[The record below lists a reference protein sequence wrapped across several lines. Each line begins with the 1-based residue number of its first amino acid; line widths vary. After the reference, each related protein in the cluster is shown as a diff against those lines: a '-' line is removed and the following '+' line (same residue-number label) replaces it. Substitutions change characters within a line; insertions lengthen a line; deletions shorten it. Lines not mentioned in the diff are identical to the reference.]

1 MTDAQVK
8 EIKENVV
15 ATPVVAGNQPVK
27 NFTKRPGQGFSP
39 SRNFGGG
46 FGGGRPGGLS
56 RPGGGRPGGRPGS
69 KFGGARGDMEQKVLS
84 IRRVAR
90 VVAGGKRFTFS
101 VCLVL
106 GDKKGSVGVGLAKA
120 GGTSEAIEKATR
132 DAKKNM
138 VKVNT
143 TKTMSIPHETRAK
156 YCSGVIDLRPAP
168 GRGLIAGS
176 APRVVLALAGITDIN
191 AKIISGSKNKI
202 NNARATLLALKGLSL
217 HTGGQAK

>member
-1 MTDAQVK
+1 MTNIPKEQEVK
-8 EIKENVV
+8 ETVAPVAPASASVNGVV
-15 ATPVVAGNQPVK
+15 APVAVGV
-27 NFTKRPGQGFSP
+27 KRPFVKGGMPPGRGF
-39 SRNFGGG
+39 
-46 FGGGRPGGLS
+46 
-56 RPGGGRPGGRPGS
+56 GGGRPGGRPGGKPGG
-69 KFGGARGDMEQKVLS
+69 KFGAARGDMDTKVLS

-132 DAKKNM
+132 DAKKNLF
-138 VKVNT
+138 KVNT
-143 TKTMSIPHETRAK
+143 TKTMSIPHEVRAK
-156 YCSGVIDLRPAP
+156 YCSGVVDLRPAP

-202 NNARATLLALKGLSL
+202 NNARATWLALKSL
-217 HTGGQAK
+217 VK

>member
-1 MTDAQVK
+1 MTDTNTKEQEVK
-8 EIKENVV
+8 EV
-15 ATPVVAGNQPVK
+15 APEATVNAPATNTVSVGQDK
-27 NFTKRPGQGFSP
+27 KTFSRRPMPNKGF
-39 SRNFGGG
+39 
-46 FGGGRPGGLS
+46 
-56 RPGGGRPGGRPGS
+56 GGGRPGGRPGG
-69 KFGGARGDMEQKVLS
+69 KGGFGGARGDMEQKVLS

-90 VVAGGKRFTFS
+90 VIAGGKRFTFS

-138 VKVNT
+138 FKVNT

-156 YCSGVIDLRPAP
+156 YCSGVVDLRPAP

-176 APRVVLALAGITDIN
+176 APRVVLSLAGITDIN

-202 NNARATLLALKGLSL
+202 NNARATWLALKSLS
-217 HTGGQAK
+217 K

>member
-1 MTDAQVK
+1 MTTTTPKEQ
-8 EIKENVV
+8 EIKKDTTADVSNV
-15 ATPVVAGNQPVK
+15 TPVVQA
-27 NFTKRPGQGFSP
+27 KRPFV
-39 SRNFGGG
+39 RRTGGPGMGGKPG
-46 FGGGRPGGLS
+46 FGGGRA
-56 RPGGGRPGGRPGS
+56 GGRPGGKPG
-69 KFGGARGDMEQKVLS
+69 FGAARGDMDTKVLS

-138 VKVNT
+138 VKVNV
-143 TKTMSIPHETRAK
+143 TKSMSIPHETRAK
-156 YCSGVIDLRPAP
+156 YCSGVVDLRPAP

-176 APRVVLALAGITDIN
+176 APRVVLSLAGITDIN

-202 NNARATLLALKGLSL
+202 NNARATWMALKSLS
-217 HTGGQAK
+217 K

>member
-1 MTDAQVK
+1 MTDESKK
-8 EIKENVV
+8 EDTVTIDTSPVIGTLPV
-15 ATPVVAGNQPVK
+15 DIIPTPTNQRKKNSFNKTMPHNRGLGTGRGAGNK
-27 NFTKRPGQGFSP
+27 
-39 SRNFGGG
+39 
-46 FGGGRPGGLS
+46 
-56 RPGGGRPGGRPGS
+56 PGGRGR
-69 KFGGARGDMEQKVLS
+69 FGARGDLDQKVLS

-90 VVAGGKRFTFS
+90 VIAGGKRFTFS

-138 VKVNT
+138 IKVNT

-156 YCSGVIDLRPAP
+156 YCSGVVDLRPAP

-202 NNARATLLALKGLSL
+202 NNARATWLALQSL
-217 HTGGQAK
+217 AK

>member
-1 MTDAQVK
+1 MTNTDTKK
-8 EIKENVV
+8 EETKSEPEIPSSVSAAAPVVV
-15 ATPVVAGNQPVK
+15 ASAAPVAGVVRPPFRRNQG
-27 NFTKRPGQGFSP
+27 RPTFGQ
-39 SRNFGGG
+39 NKGG
-46 FGGGRPGGLS
+46 FGGRPGFGGGKFGRGVPGS
-56 RPGGGRPGGRPGS
+56 RP
-69 KFGGARGDMEQKVLS
+69 DLDTKVLS

-90 VVAGGKRFTFS
+90 GIAGGKRFTFS

-106 GDKKGSVGVGLAKA
+106 GDKKGSVGVGMAKA

-138 VKVNT
+138 VKLNL
-143 TKTMSIPHETRAK
+143 TKSMSIPHETRAK
-156 YCSGVIDLRPAP
+156 YCSGIVDLRPAP

-202 NNARATLLALKGLSL
+202 NNARATFKALKSLSE
-217 HTGGQAK
+217 

>member
-1 MTDAQVK
+1 MTDTPK
-8 EIKENVV
+8 EQDIKVDVVV
-15 ATPVVAGNQPVK
+15 ASSNLQPQVPRPQVRNSFNKSGPYNKGFASGRSGNKQ
-27 NFTKRPGQGFSP
+27 
-39 SRNFGGG
+39 
-46 FGGGRPGGLS
+46 GGR
-56 RPGGGRPGGRPGS
+56 GRN
-69 KFGGARGDMEQKVLS
+69 ALRGDMEQKVLS

-90 VVAGGKRFTFS
+90 VIAGGKRFTFS
-101 VCLVL
+101 VCLVI

-138 VKVNT
+138 FKVNT

-156 YCSGVIDLRPAP
+156 YCSGVVDLRPAP

-191 AKIISGSKNKI
+191 AKIISGSKNKL
-202 NNARATLLALKGLSL
+202 NNARATWLALKSLSR
-217 HTGGQAK
+217 HGSVGQVK

>member
-1 MTDAQVK
+1 MDT
-8 EIKENVV
+8 
-15 ATPVVAGNQPVK
+15 
-27 NFTKRPGQGFSP
+27 
-39 SRNFGGG
+39 
-46 FGGGRPGGLS
+46 
-56 RPGGGRPGGRPGS
+56 
-69 KFGGARGDMEQKVLS
+69 KVLS

-90 VVAGGKRFTFS
+90 VIAGGKRFTFS

-106 GDKKGSVGVGLAKA
+106 GDKKGSVGVGMAKA

-138 VKVNT
+138 IKINL
-143 TKTMSIPHETRAK
+143 TKSMSIPHETRAK
-156 YCSGVIDLRPAP
+156 YCSGVVDLRPAP

-202 NNARATLLALKGLSL
+202 NNARATFAALKSLSE
-217 HTGGQAK
+217 

>member
-1 MTDAQVK
+1 MTDTKDQDL
-8 EIKENVV
+8 NSTPV
-15 ATPVVAGNQPVK
+15 AAEPVVASAASPVAPVRK
-27 NFTKRPGQGFSP
+27 TFARRPMP
-39 SRNFGGG
+39 SRGG
-46 FGGGRPGGLS
+46 FGGGRPGG
-56 RPGGGRPGGRPGS
+56 RPGGKSGFGS
-69 KFGGARGDMEQKVLS
+69 ARGDMEQKVLS

-90 VVAGGKRFTFS
+90 VVSGGKRFTFS

-132 DAKKNM
+132 DAKKNL

-143 TKTMSIPHETRAK
+143 TKSMSIPHEVRAK
-156 YCSGVIDLRPAP
+156 YCSGIVDLRPAP

-202 NNARATLLALKGLSL
+202 NNARATWLALKSL
-217 HTGGQAK
+217 AK

>member
-1 MTDAQVK
+1 VNTVSEPTVDTAGVPATDPKTAVK
-8 EIKENVV
+8 APFV
-15 ATPVVAGNQPVK
+15 ANR
-27 NFTKRPGQGFSP
+27 RPMP
-39 SRNFGGG
+39 SRNFSGGK
-46 FGGGRPGGLS
+46 P
-56 RPGGGRPGGRPGS
+56 GGRPGGRG
-69 KFGGARGDMEQKVLS
+69 KFGSADGMEQKVLS

-90 VVAGGKRFTFS
+90 VIAGGKRFTFS

-120 GGTSEAIEKATR
+120 GGTSEAIDKATR

-138 VKVNT
+138 IKINT

-156 YCSGVIDLRPAP
+156 YCSGVVDIRPAP

-202 NNARATLLALKGLSL
+202 NNARATWLALKNL
-217 HTGGQAK
+217 TK

>member
-1 MTDAQVK
+1 MTDINTK
-8 EIKENVV
+8 EETVP
-15 ATPVVAGNQPVK
+15 ATPVVVAPISGVPTEAK
-27 NFTKRPGQGFSP
+27 KTFTRRPMPARGG
-39 SRNFGGG
+39 FGGG
-46 FGGGRPGGLS
+46 FGGGRPGG
-56 RPGGGRPGGRPGS
+56 RPGGKGG
-69 KFGGARGDMEQKVLS
+69 FGGARDGMETKVLS

-90 VVAGGKRFTFS
+90 VIAGGKRFTFS

-138 VKVNT
+138 VKINT
-143 TKTMSIPHETRAK
+143 TKTMSIFHEARAK
-156 YCSGVIDLRPAP
+156 YCSGIVDLRPAP

-202 NNARATLLALKGLSL
+202 NNARATWMALKSL
-217 HTGGQAK
+217 AK

>member
-1 MTDAQVK
+1 MTDTNTK
-8 EIKENVV
+8 EEVIKDATV
-15 ATPVVAGNQPVK
+15 ATGAMTTPVAPDAGTQDRKPFVRK
-27 NFTKRPGQGFSP
+27 PFGQQG
-39 SRNFGGG
+39 RGGYG
-46 FGGGRPGGLS
+46 A
-56 RPGGGRPGGRPGS
+56 GRPGGRPGG
-69 KFGGARGDMEQKVLS
+69 KPGFGGARDGMEQKVLS

-90 VVAGGKRFTFS
+90 VIAGGKRFTFS

-143 TKTMSIPHETRAK
+143 TKSMSIHHETRAK
-156 YCSGVIDLRPAP
+156 YCSGIVDLRPAP

-202 NNARATLLALKGLSL
+202 NNARATWMALKSLS
-217 HTGGQAK
+217 K

>member
-1 MTDAQVK
+1 MTDKNTTKEAEVK
-8 EIKENVV
+8 SEANT
-15 ATPVVAGNQPVK
+15 ATPVAVTPAVIQDRKPFVR
-27 NFTKRPGQGFSP
+27 RPMPQNG
-39 SRNFGGG
+39 RGG
-46 FGGGRPGGLS
+46 FGGGRPGG
-56 RPGGGRPGGRPGS
+56 RPGGKPG
-69 KFGGARGDMEQKVLS
+69 FGGARDGMETKVLS

-90 VVAGGKRFTFS
+90 VIAGGKRFTFS

-132 DAKKNM
+132 DAKKHM

-143 TKTMSIPHETRAK
+143 TKSMSIFHETRAK
-156 YCSGVIDLRPAP
+156 YCSGVVDLRPAP

-202 NNARATLLALKGLSL
+202 NNARATWMALKSL
-217 HTGGQAK
+217 AK